1 MALAPTERNELQLT
15 APDGVT
21 AGGTATFKL
30 PRGFRYHEFFIVY
43 GGTLATNYGEMRVIA
58 NTENIHRYD
67 VTERDMMNQTDKL
80 AAAAGV
86 LRVPMDSVG
95 MRERAGEEET
105 ALNVGRPAGMQPQPG
120 EITSAEIQIDVKAG
134 AVSPSLKIYA
144 SVSPAVAGGAGV
156 VRHLVKTTRSSSGAG
171 ALDIINLQYNRPNR
185 AYIRRMFVN
194 STALDNIVIERDNK
208 RIFERT
214 KTLNDLVLSDSAYR
228 SQQSGWT
235 LVDKTERGYARE
247 AISTIGAQD
256 LLLRLNMTGAVA
268 SFPLLVEYVGSL
280 TA

>member
-1 MALAPTERNELQLT
+1 MLDQFRERSELQLT

-30 PRGFRYHEFFIVY
+30 PRGLKYHEFFIEY
-43 GGTLATNYGEMRVIA
+43 GGDLATNYGDMRLIA
-58 NTENIHRYD
+58 NTETIHRYD

-80 AAAAGV
+80 AAASGI

-95 MRERAGEEET
+95 MRARDGEEET
-105 ALNVGRPAGMQPQPG
+105 ALNVGRPAGADPQPN
-120 EITSAEIQIDVKAG
+120 EITSAEIQIDVKPG

-144 SVSPAVAGGAGV
+144 SVSPATLGGAGA
-156 VRHLVKTTRSSSGAG
+156 VRHIVKTSRSSAGAG
-171 ALDIINLQYNRPNR
+171 ELDIINLQYNRPNR
-185 AYIRRMFVN
+185 AFIRRMFIN
-194 STALDNIVIERDNK
+194 TTSLDKVVIERDNK
-208 RIFERT
+208 RIFERS

-228 SQQSGWT
+228 SQQAGWT
-235 LVDKTERGYARE
+235 LIDKTERGYARE
-247 AISTIGAQD
+247 AIATIGAQD